1 MKKVYIVLEDGHIFE
16 GKAFGAEGE
25 ALGELV
31 FTTSVVGYVAT
42 LTDPRYYGQI
52 ILQTFPLIGNYG
64 FISAQQESDRV
75 WAKGYIV
82 REWCENPSNFR
93 CEETLDE
100 YLKKQGIVGVYDV
113 DTREITQL
121 IRENGVMNAKIV
133 TSLDDIDYDEIK
145 SYKIVNAVEAVS
157 SGDSEVFGCE
167 NDGVNVTVIDFGYK
181 KNVVTSLLEKGC
193 KVTSVSATAKADEIL
208 ATNPDGVVLSDGPG
222 NPEDNTDA
230 IKVISELMGKVPVF
244 AEGLGHQILALAN
257 GADISK
263 LKFGHR
269 GGNQPVKSL
278 KTGKTYITSQN
289 NGYTVNIDSIEKCGG
304 KVTYVNVNDNTC
316 EGIDYEDKNAFSV
329 QFHPESGL
337 NDRDADKIFD
347 HVVELMGGKN

>member
-16 GKAFGAEGE
+16 GKAFGAVGE

-64 FISAQQESDRV
+64 FISAQQESDKV
-75 WAKGYIV
+75 WANGYIV

-100 YLKKQGIVGVYDV
+100 YLKKQGVVGVYDV

-133 TSLDDIDYDEIK
+133 SSLDDIDYDEIK
-145 SYKIVNAVEAVS
+145 SYKVINAVKSVS
-157 SGDSEVFGCE
+157 SGKSETFGSE
-167 NDGVNVTVIDFGYK
+167 NNGVNVTVVDFGYQ
-181 KNVVTSLLEKGC
+181 KNVVASLLEKGC
-193 KVTSVSATAKADEIL
+193 KVTSVPATASAEEIL
-208 ATNPDGVVLSDGPG
+208 ATNPQGVVLSDGPG
-222 NPEDNTDA
+222 NPEDNKDA
-230 IKVISELMGKVPVF
+230 IKVVSELIGKTPVF

-257 GADISK
+257 GAEIEK

-289 NGYTVNIDSIEKCGG
+289 NGYTVNAESVEKCGG
-304 KVTYVNVNDNTC
+304 KVTYINVNDGTC

-337 NDRDADKIFD
+337 NERDADKIFD